1 MKRFIIISLL
11 AAITIPAAACMW
23 FDTYNS
29 YLFSPYDPHEFRSR
43 VEQTCDDNW
52 KAYLGSNEEYY
63 WFDADEAI
71 ATARRK
77 KDLLMVSYIQN
88 LQKYLQC
95 SDEKRQ
101 EQWDY
106 PTKEQLAKRRQTLQA
121 VRTYAQSKLTTRL
134 RSQHA
139 LLVMRCNMLLGE
151 HAQNVTFWN
160 TTGSKMIES
169 VYRDMMRNIYAGALC
184 KTGSEAVG
192 AKVFAEQGDWESLM
206 TLYYKRRS
214 YAAIRQEYLHEPDS
228 PVLPFLLKDF
238 VSNAQEAIDAD
249 GDEYAIGGKLFIRD
263 ITRQEAMQMCQLCRQ
278 VVSEGKTP
286 VPVMWQS
293 AKAWLEYLFGN
304 RQQGVS
310 DIKAAMSLDGT
321 ERMKDNARVLH
332 FYITASQMKDGTALD
347 NYVAEEMQWINTK
360 VKDDDFFSRAQAR
373 IAHQILMERYKS
385 QPVRLLAIEK
395 VASCPEYVDCI
406 DTIRVESLLKYLAY
420 MKTSPTNALDTYLKN
435 GLKSIP
441 EDEDYEA
448 TLNDLVGTKYLRL
461 CQWSEAVAWL
471 QKVPTTFYNKR
482 GYAAYAAKRQWT
494 VEPWIKRQWVADEL
508 VYGDT
513 KWQLKTN
520 PKLAFAR
527 DMMQLEGNEK
537 VLTGKALQQCYYDQ
551 AVRYAQAHFTGD
563 CWFLMRDG
571 KSVGD
576 TLRSNE
582 TDLAARAVS
591 LLRKASGTVDF
602 NLKERSLFA
611 LSYGYLNPT
620 LWFEEEWD
628 SSVSDVVRQPRR
640 QSTQWRAFATLA
652 ALEQQNATRT
662 SGYVSR
668 CDEYRQFLNHYR
680 R

>member
-43 VEQTCDDNW
+43 VEQTCDNNW
-52 KAYLGSNEEYY
+52 KAYLGSDKEYY

-77 KDLLMVSYIQN
+77 KDLLMVGYIQN
-88 LQKYLQC
+88 LQKYLKC

-106 PTKEQLAKRRQTLQA
+106 PTKEQLAKRRQTLLA
-121 VRTYAQSKLTTRL
+121 VRSYAQSKLTTRL

-192 AKVFAEQGDWESLM
+192 VKVFAEQGDWESLM

-214 YAAIRQEYLHEPDS
+214 YAAIRQEYLREPDS

-238 VSNAQEAIDAD
+238 VSNAQEAIDAA

-263 ITRQEAMQMCQLCRQ
+263 ITRQEAQQMCQLCRQ

-293 AKAWLEYLFGN
+293 AKAWLEYLFGS
-304 RQQGVS
+304 RQQSVS
-310 DIKAAMSLDGT
+310 DIKAAMGLDGT
-321 ERMKDNARVLH
+321 ERMKDNARVLR
-332 FYITASQMKDGTALD
+332 FYITASQMRNGKAMDD
-347 NYVAEEMQWINTK
+347 YVAEEMQWLDTK

-385 QPVRLLAIEK
+385 QPARLLAIEK
-395 VASCPEYVDCI
+395 VANCTEYTTCI
-406 DTIRVESLLKYLAY
+406 DTIKVESLLKYIAY
-420 MKTSPTNALDTYLKN
+420 MEAPAQNTLDKYLKK
-435 GLKSIP
+435 GLKNLTQE
-441 EDEDYEA
+441 EDCLSA
-448 TLNDLVGTKYLRL
+448 INDLVGTKYLRL
-461 CQWSEAVAWL
+461 CQWDKAATWL
-471 QKVPTTFYNKR
+471 QKVPATFYNKQ

-494 VEPWIKRQWVADEL
+494 IEPWIKRQWVADEL
-508 VYGDT
+508 VYGHT
-513 KWQLKTN
+513 KWKLKTN
-520 PKLAFAR
+520 PKLDFAC
-527 DMMQLEGNEK
+527 DMMQLEVNEK
-537 VLTGKALQQCYYDQ
+537 ILTGKALLQCYYDQ
-551 AVRYAQAHFTGD
+551 AVRYAQAHYTGD
-563 CWFLMRDG
+563 CWFLMRNG

-591 LLRKASGTVDF
+591 LLRKASETVDF

-611 LSYGYLNPT
+611 LSYGYLNPS
-620 LWFEEEWD
+620 LWYEEEWD
-628 SSVSDVVRQPRR
+628 GNAATIVRKPRR
-640 QSTQWRAFATLA
+640 QSSQWRAFTTLA
-652 ALEQQNATRT
+652 AFEQQNATRT

-668 CDEYRQFLNHYR
+668 CDEYRQFLKHYR
-680 R
+680 K